1 MAFEI
6 RNARPEDCEVIR
18 DMIFELAR
26 YERLESACKASRGK
40 IERELF
46 GPNPV
51 IRCVLGWEIDEATG
65 REEPVA
71 FALYFFNFSTFL
83 TKRGLYLEDL
93 FVRPEARRRG
103 YGRRIMHHLAKTALE
118 LDCGRFEWTVL
129 DWNQP
134 AIDFYEKLGARLQ
147 EDWRI
152 CRLEGEALRAAG
164 LTNA

>member
-83 TKRGLYLEDL
+83 TKRGLYLAD
-93 FVRPEARRRG
+93 PSSRG
-103 YGRRIMHHLAKTALE
+103 
-118 LDCGRFEWTVL
+118 
-129 DWNQP
+129 
-134 AIDFYEKLGARLQ
+134 
-147 EDWRI
+147 
-152 CRLEGEALRAAG
+152 
-164 LTNA
+164 

>member
-83 TKRGLYLEDL
+83 TRDIGQRVILKSGLVPATQP
-93 FVRPEARRRG
+93 VRLVHVKDE
-103 YGRRIMHHLAKTALE
+103 Y
-118 LDCGRFEWTVL
+118 
-129 DWNQP
+129 
-134 AIDFYEKLGARLQ
+134 
-147 EDWRI
+147 
-152 CRLEGEALRAAG
+152 
-164 LTNA
+164 

>member
-1 MAFEI
+1 MGLLGLQI
-6 RNARPEDCEVIR
+6 RMPRVRSLISFSN
-18 DMIFELAR
+18 
-26 YERLESACKASRGK
+26 SATSGSAKPCS
-40 IERELF
+40 
-46 GPNPV
+46 
-51 IRCVLGWEIDEATG
+51 IDETTG

-93 FVRPEARRRG
+93 FVRPQARRRG